1 MTALFPSL
9 PQPLAP
15 EKPLLPN
22 NTFLQLLPNNTFLQ
36 YLVVHRFTRATKWS
50 QFYGANQ
57 GFFVEL
63 NH

>member
-22 NTFLQLLPNNTFLQ
+22 NTFLQ
-36 YLVVHRFTRATKWS
+36 YLVVHRFTQATKWS